1 MAYLLTCALIALLFA
16 LLLLGAPKL
25 LGSIGDW
32 ANKTVVLFD
41 GLLMNSHLWI
51 GIVLLALG
59 GWMMYVGFNY
69 PDPFLTAAWLLTV
82 AFGLLFLLFPG
93 WLKWLS
99 SVSNVVLLSTD
110 ELIMGTR
117 RIVGIV
123 LLIVSLYLFYAL
135 TMVR

>member
-1 MAYLLTCALIALLFA
+1 MTYLLACALISLLFS

-25 LGSIGDW
+25 LGSLGDLS
-32 ANKTVVLFD
+32 NKTIVVFD
-41 GLLMNSHLWI
+41 GWLMGLRLWI
-51 GIVLLALG
+51 GLVLLVLG
-59 GWMMYVGFNY
+59 GWMMYVSVNY

-82 AFGLLFLLFPG
+82 GFGFLFLLFPG

-110 ELIMGTR
+110 DLIMGTR

-123 LLIVSLYLFYAL
+123 LLVVSLYMFYAL
-135 TMVR
+135 TLVK